1 VCNLHRCQLE
11 LAATL
16 RSGGIIKL
24 LLKYHGVLVAPVLAV
39 GIEFGLGPEKIG
51 HLRDSVCNWTR
62 IQEWHFCLMQ
72 RIVLRPSR
80 PILTQLHAYSLRQY
94 ASAPTPAP
102 TPGPSKPYRRE
113 KGPTREPSWLT
124 RKLKQSPTA
133 MGAFLKVFGALGY
146 GSSKQIAARRALAL
160 YERLCAGRAEEDSVF
175 WAKGM
180 RAILLPNSPF
190 DRRVFCAPPGTIEC
204 HLPPTF
210 QSWFTVTNLHVWIL
224 TTRLR
229 ALPAPHGR
237 AYIQGLI
244 DHFFLDVEDR
254 IRQVLQPRPRSPE
267 NQTSPNTN
275 TTPITTTPSRPASF
289 YEPNSS
295 TLPDAT
301 TVKKRGR
308 APEALVT
315 KQMKIFREQ
324 WAGLGL
330 SLDLALAEGSDAM
343 LAGVIWRNFLGARG
357 AQGFALALA
366 PSSPTLAAPEFRRAV
381 NQARMS
387 ETERAREER
396 RDDGS
401 GVHDFGP
408 EDRDAYV
415 RFPETMLVL
424 MAYIRSEVARLADIS
439 DERIMGSVAALG
451 READGVDALRFKKIS
466 SVKVARGYAQ
476 HVARF
481 CVGLRRAGREKSK
494 R

>member
-1 VCNLHRCQLE
+1 
-11 LAATL
+11 
-16 RSGGIIKL
+16 
-24 LLKYHGVLVAPVLAV
+24 
-39 GIEFGLGPEKIG
+39 
-51 HLRDSVCNWTR
+51 
-62 IQEWHFCLMQ
+62 
-72 RIVLRPSR
+72 
-80 PILTQLHAYSLRQY
+80 
-94 ASAPTPAP
+94 
-102 TPGPSKPYRRE
+102 
-113 KGPTREPSWLT
+113 
-124 RKLKQSPTA
+124 

-160 YERLCAGRAEEDSVF
+160 YEQLCAGRAEEDSVF

-180 RAILLPNSPF
+180 RVILLPNFSSN
-190 DRRVFCAPPGTIEC
+190 RQVFCAPPGTIEC

-210 QSWFTVTNLHVWIL
+210 QSWFTVTNFHVWIL

-267 NQTSPNTN
+267 DQTSPS

-289 YEPNSS
+289 YEPNPS
-295 TLPDAT
+295 TLPDPT

-324 WAGLGL
+324 SAGLGL
-330 SLDLALAEGSDAM
+330 SLDLALAEGSDPM

-366 PSSPTLAAPEFRRAV
+366 PSSQTLPAPEFRRAV

-387 ETERAREER
+387 EAERAREER

-401 GVHDFGP
+401 GVHDFGS
-408 EDRDAYV
+408 ENRDAYV
-415 RFPETMLVL
+415 QFPETMLVL
-424 MAYIRSEVARLADIS
+424 TTYVHAEVTRLAGIS
-439 DERIMGSVAALG
+439 DEGIMGAGGALG
-451 READGVDALRFKKIS
+451 REAEGVEALRFKKMS
-466 SVKVARGYAQ
+466 SAKALIGD
-476 HVARF
+476 
-481 CVGLRRAGREKSK
+481 LLT
-494 R
+494 